1 MGEQATS
8 RGRDSRRSRRELLA
22 GAAGAAGVVAAQTIL
37 GARPAYASDPNDVVL
52 GADNQST
59 GGTTGVSSSA
69 QTGLHGKTT
78 ATGSTNTGVFGEGP
92 VGVHGTALVNSG
104 IGVQGSGGATGVE
117 GIGSLYGVL
126 GSSPSSIG
134 VYGQGS
140 YGVRAVGD
148 SDGVY
153 GESTGSGSGVHG
165 HNDVGGAGVHG
176 SATSGPG
183 MFGSSDDGDGVQ
195 GQTVNAFSSGI
206 YGHNES
212 SDAGGKGVFGASP
225 NGIAVEGLGG
235 QVGVHGISAG
245 DTGVKGEGVGI
256 GVRAV
261 STLANHAG
269 VGLRVDGR
277 SVFRTAGVATVASG
291 VKKVTVNL
299 AGVTATDMVLATVQQ
314 TGGFYVK
321 NAVAASGKLTI
332 YLNKAPV
339 SPQTVKVAWFVI
351 SAS

>member
-1 MGEQATS
+1 MAAARLRAAPASLERTWPETESESTAPAGHTGS
-8 RGRDSRRSRRELLA
+8 RE
-22 GAAGAAGVVAAQTIL
+22 
-37 GARPAYASDPNDVVL
+37 
-52 GADNQST
+52 
-59 GGTTGVSSSA
+59 TGVSRGVSSISGGGYGLLGQSTQSNAVYGDSSQDTGVIGITHSAVSSGALGSNSAGGPGVTGLTAGSGPGVLGQNAGSGPGVLGQNISSA
-69 QTGLHGKTT
+69 GD
-78 ATGSTNTGVFGEGP
+78 
-92 VGVHGTALVNSG
+92 
-104 IGVQGSGGATGVE
+104 GVE
-117 GIGSLYGVL
+117 G
-126 GSSPSSIG
+126 
-134 VYGQGS
+134 QT
-140 YGVRAVGD
+140 
-148 SDGVY
+148 DGAFN
-153 GESTGSGSGVHG
+153 SGV
-165 HNDVGGAGVHG
+165 
-176 SATSGPG
+176 
-183 MFGSSDDGDGVQ
+183 
-195 GQTVNAFSSGI
+195 

-212 SDAGGKGVFGASP
+212 TDAGGKGVFGSSP

-291 VKKVTVNL
+291 KKAVAVSL
-299 AGVTATDMVLATVQQ
+299 AGVAATDIVLATVQQ

-321 NAVAASGKLTI
+321 NAVAASGKFTI

-339 SPQTVKVAWFVI
+339 SPETVKVAWFVI